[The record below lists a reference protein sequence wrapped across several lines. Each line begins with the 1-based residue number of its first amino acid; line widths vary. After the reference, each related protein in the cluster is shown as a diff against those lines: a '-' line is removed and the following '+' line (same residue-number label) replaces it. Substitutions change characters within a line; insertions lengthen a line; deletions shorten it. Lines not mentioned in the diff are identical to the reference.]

1 MYDDLHILYAAEDP
15 LLTLENVKQA
25 TEGMKN
31 WYRFG
36 WWLDVPLSRR
46 NDIKK
51 NYSTVDEQRE
61 ALLQEWLEHHPAPS
75 WKLLAW
81 ALLRRREPPEHQMLK
96 KLYENYI
103 PGMHIIQWPCW
114 SCYVLGDFTIPIRN
128 VEISQLLLWT

>member
-1 MYDDLHILYAAEDP
+1 M
-15 LLTLENVKQA
+15 LTLENVKQA

-46 NDIKK
+46 AEIKK
-51 NYSTVDEQRE
+51 KFSEEDEQRKDKQRE
-61 ALLQEWLEHHPAPS
+61 ALLSEWLEHHPAPS

-103 PGMHIIQWPCW
+103 PGMHI
-114 SCYVLGDFTIPIRN
+114 V
-128 VEISQLLLWT
+128 